1 MFSSVTFVKNASQ
14 ILEVM
19 RNESKHRAF
28 SALLLMTA
36 THILHIEWL
45 INAIGIRA

>member
-1 MFSSVTFVKNASQ
+1 MFFSVTFVNNASQ
-14 ILEVM
+14 ILEEM

-28 SALLLMTA
+28 SALVLMIA